1 MLHLG
6 RGWGVLRVKM
16 LHFFR
21 FLKASLMDGFA
32 LKVSPPWSHFL
43 FFLDPSIII
52 NGTINQG
59 VRKWFFS
66 FRNVVFHPDKCH
78 VHPKALLFIL
88 CIDNPF
94 YRSWYLLNLNIS
106 RGGHRHKHRQS
117 CRDLFDLHIKYFIN
131 PDKWSGEKWQGLI
144 LPEILTC
151 L

>member
-1 MLHLG
+1 MLRDALKKCNKCYIG
-6 RGWGVLRVKM
+6 GVLRVKM
-16 LHFFR
+16 LNFFR

-106 RGGHRHKHRQS
+106 RNGHRHKQTDSRAEI
-117 CRDLFDLHIKYFIN
+117 C
-131 PDKWSGEKWQGLI
+131 LI
-144 LPEILTC
+144 CI
-151 L
+151 